1 MSSLCP
7 SYQKEAALQSGGAI
21 EKRIKEKITRNATVV
36 AENMLNFLPLVVE
49 TLDGWNSSGLVLLE
63 ELSKRIAE
71 YRFIEVKG
79 AFRRLMTGLS
89 CRTSECTNAC
99 REDADSSIS
108 SKMNHLLIYTTNFKK

>member
-63 ELSKRIAE
+63 ELSKRIQN
-71 YRFIEVKG
+71 I
-79 AFRRLMTGLS
+79 
-89 CRTSECTNAC
+89 
-99 REDADSSIS
+99 DSL
-108 SKMNHLLIYTTNFKK
+108 KLKVHLDV